1 MNKIISYISLF
12 FLISLTSCAYEPI
25 LNNDNYKFSI
35 NINKITGD
43 ERINKLIIYNFKNL
57 KGNNEIYDL
66 SLNSNKKRN
75 IISKDS
81 SGDPLIFRIE
91 INVKYSVEK
100 DGKNIINKEINRKA
114 TYNNIT
120 DKFELDNYEKNIIN
134 NLSISIADMIIGSIS
149 ETN

>member
-1 MNKIISYISLF
+1 MNKIINYILLF

-35 NINKITGD
+35 NINKISGD
-43 ERINKLIIYNFKNL
+43 KKINKIIIYNFNNL

>member
-35 NINKITGD
+35 NINKISGD
-43 ERINKLIIYNFKNL
+43 KKINKIIIYNLNNL

>member
-35 NINKITGD
+35 NINKISGD
-43 ERINKLIIYNFKNL
+43 KKINKIIIYNFNNL

>member
-43 ERINKLIIYNFKNL
+43 KKINKIIIYNLNNL